1 MRLVE
6 EKGEEVDGD
15 NSAAETGLRSNRIH
29 KKGKENASRELS
41 DELSGA
47 IARQTR
53 QDNQYESS
61 TTTETPVR
69 RKDKARTDKKKKKCL
84 DENRQFRQ
92 AGQPTSF
99 LSELSD
105 GSAFRGSIILESNQ
119 SMLQPDAS
127 RPPCCCGCHDP
138 G

>member
-69 RKDKARTDKKKKKCL
+69 RKDKARTDKKKKKNAL
-84 DENRQFRQ
+84 MKTDSSDKQ
-92 AGQPTSF
+92 ASQRLSFQSSAMGQR
-99 LSELSD
+99 SED
-105 GSAFRGSIILESNQ
+105 Q
-119 SMLQPDAS
+119 SS
-127 RPPCCCGCHDP
+127 
-138 G
+138 